1 METNTKGLPERLC
14 LHALSI
20 TFLHPETGQEL
31 TFTSDRLSY

>member
-1 METNTKGLPERLC
+1 MATSTKGVPGRLC

-20 TFLHPETGQEL
+20 TFRHPGTGQEL